1 MWARGIINDSDD
13 RQCDNSLASSC
24 ASRDLARQH
33 AAAKKLKDKINS
45 KEVTPNMQLKGHPEL
60 DEGD

>member
-1 MWARGIINDSDD
+1 MWAHGIINDSDD

-33 AAAKKLKDKINS
+33 TAAKKLKDKINS